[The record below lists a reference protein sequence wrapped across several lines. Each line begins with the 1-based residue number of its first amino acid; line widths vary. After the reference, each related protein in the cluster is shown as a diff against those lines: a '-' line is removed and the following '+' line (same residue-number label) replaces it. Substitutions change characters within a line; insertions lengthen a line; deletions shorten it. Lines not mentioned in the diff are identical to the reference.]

1 MQSKINS
8 FVDKVQQS
16 TKPMDETKAK
26 NQLHMCIETT
36 HRISEYG
43 EQAMPEGE
51 DRLRLWISTNGS
63 VGGAGNTRKVATIN
77 LCLSSAFVKL
87 VDSKLEVVSTTDSEP
102 FGVDTASD
110 IAIGDIANT
119 YRDGTIFTFFDAG
132 NITTQDVQK
141 YSRMLQSHNIG

>member
-1 MQSKINS
+1 
-8 FVDKVQQS
+8 V
-16 TKPMDETKAK
+16 
-26 NQLHMCIETT
+26 
-36 HRISEYG
+36 
-43 EQAMPEGE
+43 EQ
-51 DRLRLWISTNGS
+51 
-63 VGGAGNTRKVATIN
+63 
-77 LCLSSAFVKL
+77 
-87 VDSKLEVVSTTDSEP
+87 DSKLEVVSTTDSEP